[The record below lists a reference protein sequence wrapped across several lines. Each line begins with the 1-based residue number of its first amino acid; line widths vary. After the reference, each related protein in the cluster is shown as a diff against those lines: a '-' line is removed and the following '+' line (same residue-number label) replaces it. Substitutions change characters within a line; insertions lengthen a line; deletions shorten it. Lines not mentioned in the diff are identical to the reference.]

1 MKSIY
6 LIKVTRR
13 PTLLTQVTHGCAHDV
28 ADMFAV
34 AVARMQ
40 GTNLLPAGCSI
51 QIVDSQHD
59 ASIAKI
65 EIGDIKSQGI
75 PVEWQINGV

>member
-13 PTLLTQVTHGCAHDV
+13 PTLMTQIADSCSHDV
-28 ADMFAV
+28 ADMFSV
-34 AVARMQ
+34 AIARMQ
-40 GTNLLPAGCSI
+40 RTNLLPPGCSI
-51 QIVDSQHD
+51 QIVDSQYD
-59 ASIAKI
+59 ADIAKI
-65 EIGDIKSQGI
+65 EIGDLRSQGI